1 MYRLNY
7 QDGDSPPQSYTFTSG
22 EVVIGRS
29 PDCQVV
35 LKDFG
40 ISRNHAKLIVDD
52 EGVRIQDLKSKNGTQ
67 INGVPIVEARL
78 KDGDR
83 ILLGK
88 FQISFAKS
96 LEGKVVGLLPN
107 WRPSAV
113 EILRAIGNLLEERC
127 AVKALVM
134 EQPVRELP
142 IRTGKLLDTMR
153 DQLDGLARRVDVVI
167 TATGD

>member
-1 MYRLNY
+1 MTPLKLTMVSPLPVYLDESGPQNRLA
-7 QDGDSPPQSYTFTSG
+7 PRP
-22 EVVIGRS
+22 
-29 PDCQVV
+29 
-35 LKDFG
+35 
-40 ISRNHAKLIVDD
+40 A
-52 EGVRIQDLKSKNGTQ
+52 
-67 INGVPIVEARL
+67 
-78 KDGDR
+78 
-83 ILLGK
+83 
-88 FQISFAKS
+88 S

-113 EILRAIGNLLEERC
+113 EILHAIGTLLQERC

-153 DQLDGLARRVDVVI
+153 DQLDSLAHRVDVVI